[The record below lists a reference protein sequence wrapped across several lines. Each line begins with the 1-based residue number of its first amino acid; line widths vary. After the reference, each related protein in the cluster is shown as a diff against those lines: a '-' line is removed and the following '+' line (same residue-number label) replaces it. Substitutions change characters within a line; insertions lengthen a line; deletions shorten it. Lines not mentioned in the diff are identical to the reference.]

1 MAGVD
6 WISVWETAGGTL
18 SVRSVWFGSLA
29 GTTPSLRDATDWAAF
44 FGLPFYLLALSVFL
58 VVALEPLEELPFF
71 FGGFWPPLADLEDHL
86 AGFGQWV
93 PGGIHRRRSFSFPF
107 FGRKGG
113 SGQNRGNG
121 RDPSE
126 EKKSM
131 NSTFTLKRHAR
142 KIAQFM
148 KLLIWMGI
156 KKMQKEK
163 ATNIT
168 NREIPT
174 NRDRYQ
180 RNINYGKTTNTK
192 PNTTT
197 TGKQESTNTTTTYC
211 LNNPARI
218 QIRKQGC

>member
-1 MAGVD
+1 
-6 WISVWETAGGTL
+6 
-18 SVRSVWFGSLA
+18 
-29 GTTPSLRDATDWAAF
+29 
-44 FGLPFYLLALSVFL
+44 
-58 VVALEPLEELPFF
+58 
-71 FGGFWPPLADLEDHL
+71 
-86 AGFGQWV
+86 
-93 PGGIHRRRSFSFPF
+93 
-107 FGRKGG
+107 
-113 SGQNRGNG
+113 
-121 RDPSE
+121 
-126 EKKSM
+126 M